1 MEKVSEGT
9 ARRRTLRYGGLLA
22 LILAVKWGGTLAL
35 AQFGLGWRCW
45 LDSGLTVA
53 AVVLALLA
61 ACWLDRWMADS
72 ELLPGWLKWPAVILC
87 ALGAV
92 FLAAVFLY
100 WFLLFGSFTDRVTE
114 YEGQKVVAE
123 YTGIFEETGYRYVN
137 WFVHGEAV
145 YVWQDY
151 GSMDWRKRLRMRR
164 KGRRETFL
172 SFADRVPAGK
182 D

>member
-1 MEKVSEGT
+1 MEKTSERR
-9 ARRRTLRYGGLLA
+9 ARRRTFRYGGLLA
-22 LILAVKWGGTLAL
+22 LVLGVKLGGALIL
-35 AQFGLGWRCW
+35 AQFDLDWRRW

-61 ACWLDRWMADS
+61 AFWLDRWMADS

-87 ALGAV
+87 ALGTV
-92 FLAAVFLY
+92 FLAVVFLY

-137 WFVHGEAV
+137 WFVHGESV
-145 YVWQDY
+145 YVWQD
-151 GSMDWRKRLRMRR
+151 
-164 KGRRETFL
+164 
-172 SFADRVPAGK
+172 
-182 D
+182 